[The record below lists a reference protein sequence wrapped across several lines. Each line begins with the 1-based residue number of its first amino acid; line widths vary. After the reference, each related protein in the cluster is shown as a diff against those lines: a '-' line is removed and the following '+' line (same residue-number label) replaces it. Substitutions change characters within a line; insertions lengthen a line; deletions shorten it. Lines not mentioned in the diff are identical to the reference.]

1 MRYVRYR
8 KGELALE
15 LNKIYNQDC
24 LEGIR
29 EIPDNSIDIIL
40 TDPPYLYVNHKLD
53 RSFDENG
60 LFKEWDRV
68 LKDDGFIVLFGRGES
83 FHRWNYMLNQIGWKF
98 KEEIIWNKRS
108 VSNPLNP
115 LARVHET
122 ISVLSKKGS
131 LKKHKVPYTTM
142 RKYDIDGIV
151 SDVKVLKRVLK
162 NHEALDRLL
171 EFLET
176 GEESMKPK
184 TIKNT
189 ITASPTVKSASREV
203 VALKSITVGMNEQS
217 IINIGRV
224 GRKSLIHPTQK
235 PVELIERL
243 LMCVTGES
251 ATVLDCFVGSGSVPI
266 ACINQN
272 LNYIGFEIDKE
283 YYELAKERIEKH
295 IESKGE

>member
-1 MRYVRYR
+1 M
-8 KGELALE
+8 E

-29 EIPDNSIDIIL
+29 QIPDNSINVIL
-40 TDPPYLYVNHKLD
+40 TDPPYLYLNHKLD
-53 RSFDENG
+53 RPFDENE

-68 LKDDGFIVLFGRGES
+68 LKEDGFIVLFGRGES
-83 FHRWNYMLNQIGWKF
+83 FYRWNYMLNQMGWKF

-142 RKYDIDGIV
+142 RKYNIDGII
-151 SDVKVLKRVLK
+151 SDVKALKSALK
-162 NHEALDRLL
+162 NHKTLDGLL

-176 GEESMKPK
+176 GKVKMEPK

-189 ITASPTVKSASREV
+189 ITISPTTKGIDRKVGT
-203 VALKSITVGMNEQS
+203 LKSITVGMNEKS
-217 IINIGRV
+217 IIEIGRV
-224 GRKSLIHPTQK
+224 GRTSLIHPTQK

-243 LMCVTGES
+243 LMCVTEEND
-251 ATVLDCFVGSGSVPI
+251 TVLDCFVGSGSTPI
-266 ACINQN
+266 ACINQKC
-272 LNYIGFEIDKE
+272 NYIGFEIDKE
-283 YYELAKERIEKH
+283 YYELAKERIENH
-295 IESKGE
+295 IKSKGE

>member
-1 MRYVRYR
+1 M
-8 KGELALE
+8 E

-29 EIPDNSIDIIL
+29 EIADNSINVIL
-40 TDPPYLYVNHKLD
+40 TDPPYLYLNHKLD
-53 RSFDENG
+53 RPFDENE

-68 LKDDGFIVLFGRGES
+68 LKEDGFIVLFGRGES
-83 FHRWNYMLNQIGWKF
+83 FYRWNYMLNQMGWKF

-122 ISVLSKKGS
+122 ISILSKKGS

-151 SDVKVLKRVLK
+151 SDVKRLRS
-162 NHEALDRLL
+162 ALNSHKAFDELL

-176 GEESMKPK
+176 GEENMKPI

-189 ITASPTVKSASREV
+189 ITTGPTRKSSSREV
-203 VALKSITVGMNEQS
+203 VLLKSITVGMNEQS

-243 LMCVTGES
+243 LMCVSKEND
-251 ATVLDCFVGSGSVPI
+251 TVLDCFVGSGSTPI

-272 LNYIGFEIDKE
+272 LNYIGFEIDEE
-283 YYELAKERIEKH
+283 YYINAKERIEKH
-295 IESKGE
+295 IKSKGE

>member
-1 MRYVRYR
+1 M
-8 KGELALE
+8 E

-24 LEGIR
+24 LVGIK
-29 EIPDNSIDIIL
+29 EIKDKSVNVIL
-40 TDPPYLYVNHKLD
+40 TDPPYLYLNHKLD
-53 RSFDENG
+53 RPFDENE

-68 LKDDGFIVLFGRGES
+68 LKEDGFIVLFGRGES
-83 FHRWNYMLNQIGWKF
+83 FHRWNYMLNRMGWKF

-151 SDVKVLKRVLK
+151 SDVKILKRVLK
-162 NHEALDRLL
+162 NHKALNRLL

-176 GEESMKPK
+176 GEESMKPNA
-184 TIKNT
+184 IKSA
-189 ITASPTVKSASREV
+189 ISVSPTMKTASREV
-203 VALKSITVGMNEQS
+203 GVLKSITVGMNEKS
-217 IINIGRV
+217 VINIGRV

-243 LMCVTGES
+243 LMCVTGEN
-251 ATVLDCFVGSGSVPI
+251 ATVLDCFVGSGSTPI
-266 ACINQN
+266 ACINQKC
-272 LNYIGFEIDKE
+272 NYIGFEIDKK
-283 YYELAKERIEKH
+283 YYELAKERIDNH
-295 IESKGE
+295 IKQLSLM

>member
-1 MRYVRYR
+1 M
-8 KGELALE
+8 E
-15 LNKIYNQDC
+15 LNKIHHQDC

-29 EIPDNSIDIIL
+29 EIPDNSINVIL
-40 TDPPYLYVNHKLD
+40 TDPPYLYLNHKLD
-53 RSFDENG
+53 RPFDENE

-68 LKDDGFIVLFGRGES
+68 LKEDGFIVLFGRGES
-83 FHRWNYMLNQIGWKF
+83 FYRWNYMLNQMGWKF

-142 RKYDIDGIV
+142 KKYNIDGIV
-151 SDVKVLKRVLK
+151 SDVKRLRSALN
-162 NHEALDRLL
+162 NHKAFDELL

-176 GEESMKPK
+176 GEENMKPT

-189 ITASPTVKSASREV
+189 ITSGPTRKSSSREV
-203 VALKSITVGMNEQS
+203 VLLKSITVGMNEQS

-243 LMCVTGES
+243 LMCVTEEND
-251 ATVLDCFVGSGSVPI
+251 TVLDCFVGSGSTPI

-272 LNYIGFEIDKE
+272 LNYIGFEIDEE
-283 YYELAKERIEKH
+283 YYINAKERIEKH
-295 IESKGE
+295 IKSKGE

>member
-1 MRYVRYR
+1 M
-8 KGELALE
+8 E
-15 LNKIYNQDC
+15 LNKIYNRDC

-29 EIPDNSIDIIL
+29 EIPDNSIDVIL
-40 TDPPYLYVNHKLD
+40 TDPPYLYLNHKLD
-53 RSFDENG
+53 RPFDENE

-68 LKDDGFIVLFGRGES
+68 LKEDGFIVLFGRGES
-83 FHRWNYMLNQIGWKF
+83 FHRWNYMLNQMGWKF

-108 VSNPLNP
+108 ISNPLSP

-142 RKYDIDGIV
+142 RKYDVDRIA
-151 SDVKVLKRVLK
+151 SDVKILKRALK
-162 NHEALDRLL
+162 NHNALDRLL

-176 GEESMKPK
+176 GEENRKPR

-189 ITASPTVKSASREV
+189 ISISSATDSASREV

-217 IINIGRV
+217 IISVGRV

-243 LMCVTGES
+243 YRL
-251 ATVLDCFVGSGSVPI
+251 
-266 ACINQN
+266 
-272 LNYIGFEIDKE
+272 
-283 YYELAKERIEKH
+283 
-295 IESKGE
+295 

>member
-1 MRYVRYR
+1 M
-8 KGELALE
+8 E
-15 LNKIYNQDC
+15 LNKIYNRDC

-29 EIPDNSIDIIL
+29 EIPDNSINVIL
-40 TDPPYLYVNHKLD
+40 TDPPYLYLNHKLD
-53 RSFDENG
+53 RPFDENE

-68 LKDDGFIVLFGRGES
+68 LKEDGFIVLFGRGES
-83 FHRWNYMLNQIGWKF
+83 FHRWNYMPNQMGWKF

-142 RKYDIDGIV
+142 KKYSIDGIV
-151 SDVKVLKRVLK
+151 SDVKRLRSALN
-162 NHEALDRLL
+162 NHKALDELL

-176 GEESMKPK
+176 GEENMKPT

-189 ITASPTVKSASREV
+189 ITTTGPIKKSSREV
-203 VALKSITVGMNEQS
+203 STLKSITVGMNEQS

-235 PVELIERL
+235 PVRLMERL
-243 LMCVTGES
+243 LLCVIKEND
-251 ATVLDCFVGSGSVPI
+251 TVLDCFVGSGSVPI

-272 LNYIGFEIDKE
+272 LNYIGFEIDEE
-283 YYELAKERIEKH
+283 YYRNAKERIEKH
-295 IESKGE
+295 IKSKGE

>member
-1 MRYVRYR
+1 M
-8 KGELALE
+8 E

-29 EIPDNSIDIIL
+29 QIPDNSINVIM
-40 TDPPYLYVNHKLD
+40 TDPPYLYLNHKLD
-53 RSFDENG
+53 RPFDENE

-68 LKDDGFIVLFGRGES
+68 LKEDGFIVIFGRGES
-83 FHRWNYMLNQIGWKF
+83 FHRWNYMLNQMGWKF
-98 KEEIIWNKRS
+98 KEEIIWNKRCI
-108 VSNPLNP
+108 SNPLNP

-142 RKYDIDGIV
+142 RKYDIDRIA
-151 SDVKVLKRVLK
+151 SDVKKLKGALK
-162 NHEALDRLL
+162 NHKAFDELL

-176 GEESMKPK
+176 GKENMKAI
-184 TIKNT
+184 TVKNT
-189 ITASPTVKSASREV
+189 ITVSPTMKSIDKRVSV
-203 VALKSITVGMNEQS
+203 LKSITVGMNERS
-217 IINIGRV
+217 IISVGRD

-243 LMCVTGES
+243 LMCVSKEND
-251 ATVLDCFVGSGSVPI
+251 TVLDCFVGSGSTPI

-283 YYELAKERIEKH
+283 YYELAKERIDNHCTEKT
-295 IESKGE
+295 E